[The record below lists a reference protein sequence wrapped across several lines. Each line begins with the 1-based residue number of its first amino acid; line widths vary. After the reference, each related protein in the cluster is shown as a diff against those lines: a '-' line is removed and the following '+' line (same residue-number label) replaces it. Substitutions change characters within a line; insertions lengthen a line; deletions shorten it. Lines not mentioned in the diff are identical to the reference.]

1 MLKIGLTGGIASGKS
16 TVCTLFEH
24 YNVPIID
31 ADLIARQLVEPG
43 NEAYSEIV
51 HYFGPEILHNDNSLS
66 LNRKELRQRIFSDP
80 AAKQNLETILH
91 PKIRQQLILQSQQQH
106 AAATYIILAIPLLVE
121 SKMSDLV
128 DRTLLVDIGP
138 SLQLKRLQQRDE
150 ISSDLAHIMIDA
162 QCSPQRRLASADDVI
177 DNNDNLAAL
186 SKQIKLLHQKYI
198 KLSNGCQRSNSQG
211 Q

>member
-16 TVCTLFEH
+16 TVCSLFEH

-51 HYFGPEILHNDNSLS
+51 HYFGPEILQNDSNLS
-66 LNRKELRQRIFSDP
+66 LNRKKLRHRIFSD
-80 AAKQNLETILH
+80 ATEKQALEMILH
-91 PKIRQQLILQSQQQH
+91 PKIRQQLVLQSQQQYAS
-106 AAATYIILAIPLLVE
+106 AAYIILAIPLLVE

-128 DRTLLVDIGP
+128 DRTLVIDVEP
-138 SLQLKRLQQRDE
+138 NLQLKRLQQRDK
-150 ISSDLAHIMIDA
+150 ISSEQAHAIINA
-162 QCSPQRRLASADDVI
+162 QCNPKQRLSYADDI
-177 DNNDNLAAL
+177 INNNDNPSAL
-186 SKQIKLLHQKYI
+186 SEQIDKLHQKYI
-198 KLSNGCQRSNSQG
+198 KLSNSCQHINSQG

>member
-16 TVCTLFEH
+16 TVCSLFAD

-31 ADLIARQLVEPG
+31 ADIIARQLVEPS

-51 HYFGPEILHNDNSLS
+51 HYFGKEILQNDNSL
-66 LNRKELRQRIFSDP
+66 NRKKLRQRIFSDP
-80 AAKQNLETILH
+80 AAKQTLETILH

-106 AAATYIILAIPLLVE
+106 AAAAYIILAIPLLVE

-128 DRTLLVDIGP
+128 DRTLVIDVDP

-150 ISSDLAHIMIDA
+150 ISSDLAHTIINA
-162 QCSPQRRLASADDVI
+162 QCSPKRRLASADDVI
-177 DNNDNLAAL
+177 DNNGNLAAL
-186 SKQIKLLHQKYI
+186 SEQIKLLHQKYI